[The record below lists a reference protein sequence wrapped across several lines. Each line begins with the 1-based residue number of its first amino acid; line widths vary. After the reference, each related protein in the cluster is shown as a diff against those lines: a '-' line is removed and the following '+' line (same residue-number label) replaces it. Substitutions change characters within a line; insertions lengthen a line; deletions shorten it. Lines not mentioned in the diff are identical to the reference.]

1 MMRFIYVM
9 DLDSKELL
17 EQHGYKLLKVD
28 ERNGVFCFENKSN
41 MEFDL
46 ACPCVFSNVM
56 TF

>member
-1 MMRFIYVM
+1 MKFIYVM
-9 DLDSKELL
+9 DLDSKEML
-17 EQHGYKLLKVD
+17 EQQGYKLLKVD
-28 ERNGVFCFENKSN
+28 ERNGVFCFENKSD